1 MTPLIGKRFGVA
13 RIFTAAEIVAEE
25 LPPVKWVVPDILPEG
40 VTFLAGK
47 PKMGKSWMGL
57 DLSIATATGGVALG
71 TKRVE
76 RGEVL
81 CLALEDNKR
90 RIQNRLTKL
99 LAGRPAPA
107 SLHIT
112 TEWPRLDEGGAD
124 LLGDW
129 LAIHPA
135 ARLVIVDT
143 LAMFKPHASGRRSAY
158 DEDREAVAPLG
169 PIAADHG
176 VAILLVHHLRETES
190 DDPLDM
196 ITGSVGLTGGVD
208 GALVLKR
215 QRGRADAF
223 LHVEGRDIENP
234 TELALKLDPNAATWA
249 IVGDAEEYRLSEQR
263 SALLRVLL
271 NADEPLGPKE
281 LAEMTD
287 AKYGAT
293 RELLSRMAKDGQV
306 KNLGRGQ
313 YVHPDNLQ
321 NNADNAD
328 ILTNGRG
335 DVSLSGMSGHFRKE
349 PSGGIS
355 VNEQG
360 EAEF

>member
-1 MTPLIGKRFGVA
+1 MPHHTFRPDISGCGQVSTTRTRCLARLRACGEANRRGQHAHYPSRGRHGACSVSMPGELLQSGDRFGPV
-13 RIFTAAEIVAEE
+13 RIFSAAEIMAKE
-25 LPPVKWVVPDILPEG
+25 LPPVRWVVPDILPEG

-47 PKMGKSWMGL
+47 PKMGKSWMVLGL
-57 DLSIATATGGVALG
+57 GIAVATGGVALG

-223 LHVEGRDIENP
+223 
-234 TELALKLDPNAATWA
+234 
-249 IVGDAEEYRLSEQR
+249 
-263 SALLRVLL
+263 
-271 NADEPLGPKE
+271 
-281 LAEMTD
+281 
-287 AKYGAT
+287 
-293 RELLSRMAKDGQV
+293 
-306 KNLGRGQ
+306 
-313 YVHPDNLQ
+313 
-321 NNADNAD
+321 
-328 ILTNGRG
+328 
-335 DVSLSGMSGHFRKE
+335 
-349 PSGGIS
+349 
-355 VNEQG
+355 
-360 EAEF
+360 